1 MTQPKDINPL
11 VTGANTQ
18 NAASVI
24 GSSPTVALSMF
35 YQAVG
40 QAYAITMQNAAS
52 TQHNLNMLNTPIV
65 TNAVTAITKAG
76 QGSGGGAAPS
86 PSPAPAPAPPPHS

>member
-1 MTQPKDINPL
+1 MAKPQDINPL
-11 VTGANTQ
+11 VTDAVVQ

-24 GSSPTVALSMF
+24 GSSPTMALSMF
-35 YQAVG
+35 YQAAG
-40 QAYAITMQNAAS
+40 QAYAITMQNAAA

-76 QGSGGGAAPS
+76 KSGT
-86 PSPAPAPAPPPHS
+86 